1 MRIVLGRFFL
11 GLVFFRF
18 IYIVPKMKEGDSM
31 AICNVLKAIPSR
43 KSMLTKMLNWYKYFA
58 SKY

>member
-1 MRIVLGRFFL
+1 
-11 GLVFFRF
+11 
-18 IYIVPKMKEGDSM
+18 MKEGDSM